1 VRKGRAGGA
10 LVIAH
15 RGASARELENSLAA
29 FRAAGPLGADAVEL
43 DIHATADG
51 ALVVHHDETVAGRH
65 IPHLTGRQVRELR
78 LQNGEPVPTLPE
90 ALEAAGAA
98 LGVFVEVKSL
108 TPPFDERLF
117 DALAHGPNPSGY
129 AVHSFD
135 HRIIRRL
142 GLERPALPRGVLS
155 SSYLIRPLAALEDAG
170 ATTLWQERTVVDGAL
185 VEVLHAAGMRLLVW
199 TVDDP
204 AEMRRLLELGVDGL
218 CTNHPEVGRQAV
230 DVRAA

>member
-1 VRKGRAGGA
+1 MIRRPPRST
-10 LVIAH
+10 LFPYTT
-15 RGASARELENSLAA
+15 L
-29 FRAAGPLGADAVEL
+29 FR
-43 DIHATADG
+43 
-51 ALVVHHDETVAGRH
+51 
-65 IPHLTGRQVRELR
+65 
-78 LQNGEPVPTLPE
+78 
-90 ALEAAGAA
+90 
-98 LGVFVEVKSL
+98 S
-108 TPPFDERLF
+108 
-117 DALAHGPNPSGY
+117 
-129 AVHSFD
+129 
-135 HRIIRRL
+135 IIRRL

-218 CTNHPEVGRQAV
+218 CTNHPEVGRQAA

>member
-1 VRKGRAGGA
+1 M
-10 LVIAH
+10 
-15 RGASARELENSLAA
+15 
-29 FRAAGPLGADAVEL
+29 
-43 DIHATADG
+43 
-51 ALVVHHDETVAGRH
+51 
-65 IPHLTGRQVRELR
+65 
-78 LQNGEPVPTLPE
+78 
-90 ALEAAGAA
+90 
-98 LGVFVEVKSL
+98 
-108 TPPFDERLF
+108 
-117 DALAHGPNPSGY
+117 
-129 AVHSFD
+129 
-135 HRIIRRL
+135 
-142 GLERPALPRGVLS
+142 LS